1 MQKVTILT
9 RGGLGNIVAI
19 HAKLI
24 DHGRK
29 PYAQYKSAPFV
40 KYVKK
45 NARKPVGFVQGYDP
59 YLVILDGWQDI
70 ESQSLWGKTETRDNG
85 VTISSAKFASCDSGW
100 QKEFEAENT
109 FTGIIADYRG
119 VNSMEIL

>member
-29 PYAQYKSAPFV
+29 PYAQYASAPFV

-45 NARKPVGFVQGYDP
+45 NARKPVGFVQTYDP

-70 ESQSLWGKTETRDNG
+70 ESQSLWGKSETRANG
-85 VTISSAKFASCDSGW
+85 VTVSSAKFSSFDSGW

-119 VNSMEIL
+119 VNAMEKI